1 MDEPGRAL
9 NNDESTTVCL
19 RRRRHYPKLSR
30 ADRQRLSAVAGNRQ
44 LIFSLQFGDLQGE
57 ILKMQGA
64 SIRFNPNGVNL

>member
-1 MDEPGRAL
+1 VAGD
-9 NNDESTTVCL
+9 
-19 RRRRHYPKLSR
+19 YPKLSR